1 MNFKTFLDG
10 KSPETYLDEKLR
22 ICKEIDV
29 LPRELTNCVCC
40 DRHKIN
46 FPSIGNPVKYNIF
59 KNNTPN
65 ACECPCRHISRMI
78 CREWELVN
86 EIEDLDSEEISED
99 ISEES
104 DVGSLEDFIVPDEGF
119 TKKERKKLDRALNHF
134 RSHPLPPP
142 PHRHP
147 RPY

>member
-1 MNFKTFLDG
+1 
-10 KSPETYLDEKLR
+10 
-22 ICKEIDV
+22 
-29 LPRELTNCVCC
+29 
-40 DRHKIN
+40 
-46 FPSIGNPVKYNIF
+46 
-59 KNNTPN
+59 
-65 ACECPCRHISRMI
+65 MI

-86 EIEDLDSEEISED
+86 EIEDLDSED

-134 RSHPLPPP
+134 RSHPLPP
-142 PHRHP
+142 HRHP

>member
-1 MNFKTFLDG
+1 MNFIQFLQD
-10 KSPETYLDEKLR
+10 KSPETYLDEKLK

-29 LPRELTNCVCC
+29 LPRELTDCVCC
-40 DRHKIN
+40 ERHKIN
-46 FPSIGNPVKYNIF
+46 FPSIGNPVKYNLF

-86 EIEDLDSEEISED
+86 EIEDLDSED

-134 RSHPLPPP
+134 RSHPLPP
-142 PHRHP
+142 HRHP

>member
-1 MNFKTFLDG
+1 MNFIQFLQD
-10 KSPETYLDEKLR
+10 KSPETYLDEKLK
-22 ICKEIDV
+22 ICEEIDE

-104 DVGSLEDFIVPDEGF
+104 DSMGSLEDFIVPDEGF

-134 RSHPLPPP
+134 RSHPLPPTP
-142 PHRHP
+142 PS
-147 RPY
+147 

>member
-1 MNFKTFLDG
+1 MNFIQFLQD
-10 KSPETYLDEKLR
+10 KSPETYLDDKLK
-22 ICKEIDV
+22 ICKEIDT

-46 FPSIGNPVKYNIF
+46 FPSIGNPVKYNLF

-86 EIEDLDSEEISED
+86 EIEDLDSED

-134 RSHPLPPP
+134 RSHPLPLTPP
-142 PHRHP
+142 S
-147 RPY
+147 